1 MPIENPRIINTPFYS
16 NKAKEVLSSVLGQM
30 SDGIWENSGRMNK
43 YWRFAE
49 IKVAPNNRVYIEIEN
64 VSGKSN
70 YDHRWTENGFSR
82 MTDEEVLQFFANKV
96 KYIMQLE
103 LKDDNI
109 TDGWK
114 RDNTEFMS
122 SYLNYHED
130 ISVAEVYCI
139 YDILKGRMLSFS
151 ACIINNVIGEI
162 LSDTETQ
169 KEVQR
174 REAKNKIE
182 QEYSVTLKTLNDQK
196 DIAIKEIETKF
207 MALRKE
213 AYDKRDEQI
222 KVIDT
227 RV

>member
-1 MPIENPRIINTPFYS
+1 MTTENPRIIYTPFYS
-16 NKAKEVLSSVLGQM
+16 NKAREVFSSVLGQM
-30 SDGIWENSGRMNK
+30 SDGIWENSDRMNK

-49 IKVAPNNRVYIEIEN
+49 IKVAPNNHVYIEIEN

-70 YDHRWTENGFSR
+70 YDYRWTENGFSR
-82 MTDEEVLQFFANKV
+82 MTDEEVLQFFATKI
-96 KYIMQLE
+96 KYIMQLD
-103 LKDDNI
+103 LRDANVS
-109 TDGWK
+109 DGWK
-114 RDNTEFMS
+114 RNNTEFMS
-122 SYLNYHED
+122 NYLNYHEK

-139 YDILKGRMLSFS
+139 YDILRGRKLTFS
-151 ACIINNVIGEI
+151 DDVINSVIGQK
-162 LSDTETQ
+162 LTDAETQ

-182 QEYSVTLKTLNDQK
+182 QEYSVTLKTLNEQK
-196 DIAIKEIETKF
+196 DVAIKEIETKF
-207 MALRKE
+207 MTLRKE